1 MGEPEWTVGEVLAH
15 VVAGLSR
22 AGSGVEELLK
32 ELGTLDRAVYQAVAA
47 TSTPVLDGYF
57 RRLSRAADHSV
68 LWFGIAAALAVGGGR
83 SGRRAAVESVLTI
96 GATSAVVNLGIKP
109 LARRRR
115 PDRADPAQF
124 EARVVPMPASTSF
137 PSGHASSAFAF
148 AYAVGRHVPEMAV
161 PIRLLAGGVAYSR
174 VHTGVHY
181 PGDVVI
187 GAIVGAGGAAMVGA
201 ACDRAFPSGM
211 GDGLRLGWLPEGPGR
226 WWRSIPR

>member
-1 MGEPEWTVGEVLAH
+1 MTGLNLYDPCMSQPMGERKRTVEEAFAQG
-15 VVAGLSR
+15 VAGWSR
-22 AGSGVEELLK
+22 AGSVLAKPLEEL
-32 ELGTLDRAVYQAVAA
+32 GMLDRAVYQAVAA
-47 TSTPVLDGYF
+47 TSTPILDGHF

-68 LWFGIAAALAVGGGR
+68 LWLGIAAALAVWGGGN
-83 SGRRAAVESVLTI
+83 GRRGAVESVLAI

-124 EARVVPMPASTSF
+124 EARVVPMPDSTSF

-148 AYAVGRHVPEMAV
+148 AYAVGRHLPELAV

-187 GAIVGAGGAAMVGA
+187 GAIVGAGGAAMIGA
-201 ACDRAFPSGM
+201 ACDRAFQA
-211 GDGLRLGWLPEGPGR
+211 GWRDGPGLG
-226 WWRSIPR
+226 